1 MEKKDKIQLI
11 SLILITGFVFSLIGV
26 YLLASQFHRGYPD
39 NTFLF
44 DPHDRFHDEINLA
57 RIWRDPYRSLTINGN
72 LLPLSYLFLGILN
85 AAGLSVGL
93 ALYLTAFLFFF
104 FVYAWRN
111 LQGATRV
118 ESLTN
123 CFVFSF
129 LTYPFLFCLDRA
141 NPEMYEFV
149 LLACFVGYH
158 QRGEML
164 RASTALAVA
173 ANFKP
178 FPLFF
183 LLLYVGERRWRD
195 LAVCLGL
202 SAALLAV
209 ALLAFGT
216 DIGTNIRDLM
226 IILHRYTEELVV
238 GDKGLYFGDS
248 LFGMLKV
255 FYYLA
260 ARHHREVSVVRE
272 MLLGYLVF
280 TVLAFLGL
288 AALLTF
294 VEKTYWKRIALIV
307 LAMDLL
313 PPVSADYKLLELF
326 IPLFLFL
333 NAGRMERTDHAFCVL
348 FALLLVPKS
357 FYPVHGSLISI
368 SIVLN
373 PLLMTA
379 MGTLIVREG
388 LATRKREPIGE
399 QSRTARYAH
408 D

>member
-11 SLILITGFVFSLIGV
+11 SLILIVGFVSALVGV

-44 DPHDRFHDEINLA
+44 DPRDQFHDEINLA
-57 RIWRDPYRSLTINGN
+57 RIRHDPYRSLAINGN
-72 LLPLSYLFLGILN
+72 LLPLFYLFLSAIN
-85 AAGLSVGL
+85 VIGLKVGL
-93 ALYLTAFLFFF
+93 VVYMAAFLVFF

-111 LQGATRV
+111 LQGETRA
-118 ESLTN
+118 ETLTN

-141 NPEMYEFV
+141 NPEMYEFL
-149 LLACFVGYH
+149 LLAWSVGYY
-158 QRGEML
+158 QRGALMK
-164 RASTALAVA
+164 ANIALAMA

-183 LLLYVGERRWRD
+183 LLLYIGERRWRD
-195 LAVCLGL
+195 LAICLGL
-202 SAALLAV
+202 WMSLLIA
-209 ALLAFGT
+209 ALLAFGG
-216 DIGTNIRDLM
+216 DVGANIRDM
-226 IILHRYTEELVV
+226 ASILRLYNDGYVLTEY
-238 GDKGLYFGDS
+238 GSHFGTSYFGVLKLIYYAVARSHRDVHVLQGLLS
-248 LFGMLKV
+248 DYLLF
-255 FYYLA
+255 A
-260 ARHHREVSVVRE
+260 
-272 MLLGYLVF
+272 
-280 TVLAFLGL
+280 VLAVLGV
-288 AALLTF
+288 AAYIAF
-294 VEKTYWKRIALIV
+294 IEKTHWKRIALIV

-313 PPVSADYKLLELF
+313 PPISGDYKLLEML

-333 NAGRMERTDHAFCVL
+333 NVGRMERTDRAFCVL
-348 FALLLVPKS
+348 FALLLVPKN

-388 LATRKREPIGE
+388 LAARKQVEKQPRLE
-399 QSRTARYAH
+399 RLAA
-408 D
+408 